1 MNAKSAQE
9 VLQREFLVLRAKI
22 LEIAAALDRIDRAGP
37 IGENSAQME
46 KLREAMETL
55 LWTEGSRAEE
65 VQLIF
70 SRPYEPEWQEQFG
83 VTRR

>member
-1 MNAKSAQE
+1 MSAKTASE
-9 VLQREFLVLRAKI
+9 VLEREFLVLRAKI
-22 LEIAAALDRIDRAGP
+22 LEIAAGLDRIDRAGP
-37 IGENSAQME
+37 IGENSPQMA

-70 SRPYEPEWQEQFG
+70 SRPYEPQWQEEFG
-83 VTRR
+83 FARR

>member
-1 MNAKSAQE
+1 MSAKSAHE

-22 LEIAAALDRIDRAGP
+22 LEIAAGLDRIDRAGSL
-37 IGENSAQME
+37 GETSAQME

-83 VTRR
+83 VARR

>member
-1 MNAKSAQE
+1 MPVKSAHE

-22 LEIAAALDRIDRAGP
+22 LEVAAGLDRIDRAGP
-37 IGENSAQME
+37 LGEDSAQME

-55 LWTEGSRAEE
+55 LWTEGCRAEE

-70 SRPYEPEWQEQFG
+70 SRPYEPEWQAQFG
-83 VTRR
+83 ISSR